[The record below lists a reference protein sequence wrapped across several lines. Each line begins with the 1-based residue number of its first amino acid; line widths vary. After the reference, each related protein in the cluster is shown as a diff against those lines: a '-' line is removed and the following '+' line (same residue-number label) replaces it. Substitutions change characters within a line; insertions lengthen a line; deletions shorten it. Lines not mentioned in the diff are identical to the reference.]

1 MAFVRVKK
9 LKGKEYAY
17 LVENSWTEKGS
28 RQNVKAYLGK
38 VVKPFRQKEGLVD
51 VAGMQFQDA
60 VIALIKQE
68 LLNHGFSDNL
78 ELETAK
84 ADLANKTFVSGKRN
98 IVFALNEGF
107 LCSHT
112 FNEVL
117 GFKAEGHE
125 EQVGEKLAT
134 VLVEAGLKLPKDVF
148 VALFEKIYNADSQS
162 DIFIS
167 SNNLHPK

>member
-17 LVENSWTEKGS
+17 LVENTWQEKGS
-28 RQNVKAYLGK
+28 RQKVKAYLGK
-38 VVKPFRQKEGLVD
+38 VVKPVRQKEGLVD

-68 LLNHGFSDNL
+68 LLNHGFNENL
-78 ELETAK
+78 ELEGVK
-84 ADLANKTFVSGKRN
+84 ADLLNKSFVSGSRN
-98 IVFALNEGF
+98 IALALNEGF

-112 FNEVL
+112 ITEIL
-117 GFKAEGHE
+117 DFKSEGYE
-125 EQVGEKLAT
+125 EQAGAKLAT

-148 VALFEKIYNADSQS
+148 VALFEKIYKA
-162 DIFIS
+162 
-167 SNNLHPK
+167 NNT